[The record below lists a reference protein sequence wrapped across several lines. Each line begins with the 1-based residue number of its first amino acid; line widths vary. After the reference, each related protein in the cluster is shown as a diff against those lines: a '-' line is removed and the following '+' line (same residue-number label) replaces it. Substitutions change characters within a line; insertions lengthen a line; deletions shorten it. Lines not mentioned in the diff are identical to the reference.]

1 MANTNV
7 KLIVMGKGGVGKSC
21 LTHQFVQ
28 NRFIGS
34 SYNATI
40 EDKFTKHCEVDGK
53 AVFCEILDT
62 AGQDQYSALRRYF
75 MPTGDAFLLV
85 YDVTNDSTFEEINPL
100 RDEIFAANTRA
111 NDLPFIL
118 LGNKCDDTDNRVV
131 EEEEGRKLQDVL
143 GKRGGVCRFFE
154 TSAKTNVNVKE
165 AFREAISLALR
176 LNTNHATGA
185 GAGGVMG
192 AGTKNTVGQ
201 KKKKSGCMLL

>member
-143 GKRGGVCRFFE
+143 GKRGEC
-154 TSAKTNVNVKE
+154 AD
-165 AFREAISLALR
+165 FRNLGQDQRQREGSVQRVSLALR
-176 LNTNHATGA
+176 LNTSQRRVLAQAVLWVRAQRTRSA
-185 GAGGVMG
+185 RE
-192 AGTKNTVGQ
+192 
-201 KKKKSGCMLL
+201 KKSGCMLL